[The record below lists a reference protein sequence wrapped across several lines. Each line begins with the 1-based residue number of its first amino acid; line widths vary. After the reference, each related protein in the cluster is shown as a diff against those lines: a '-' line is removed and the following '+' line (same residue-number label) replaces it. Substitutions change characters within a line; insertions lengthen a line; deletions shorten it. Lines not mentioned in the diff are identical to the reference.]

1 MYSVVHQD
9 SGMRKGLLAAKA
21 RLWKEGFIITR
32 LELISANK
40 AANDVDNV
48 CSVVCVWMDRDYSAL
63 VLDCRSRELQTVC
76 AL

>member
-1 MYSVVHQD
+1 MDKRVSDELLEEREFYVPQKARVYSFVHQD

-21 RLWKEGFIITR
+21 RLWKEGFTITR

-48 CSVVCVWMDRDYSAL
+48 
-63 VLDCRSRELQTVC
+63 RSTLEGFM
-76 AL
+76 

>member
-21 RLWKEGFIITR
+21 RLWKEGFTITR
-32 LELISANK
+32 LELVSANK

-48 CSVVCVWMDRDYSAL
+48 
-63 VLDCRSRELQTVC
+63 RSTLEGFM
-76 AL
+76 

>member
-1 MYSVVHQD
+1 MYLFVHQD

-40 AANDVDNV
+40 AANDVDN
-48 CSVVCVWMDRDYSAL
+48 L
-63 VLDCRSRELQTVC
+63 RSTLEGFM
-76 AL
+76 